1 MTYQIIYSSESA
13 KPMLSDDLEDIL
25 QHARSSNASK
35 NMTGALVYVDGLFL
49 QIHEGDA
56 AAVQSLMARIASDVR
71 HEAVTALKA
80 VEIPSRIFSDWNMAY
95 VSATQEQ
102 IAQWAGLC
110 ATAETPQVLAGLRQD
125 PLKVAQVVQSILSV
139 LLPEPAAQALAD

>member
-1 MTYQIIYSSESA
+1 MIYQTIYSSESA

-35 NMTGALVYVDGLFL
+35 NLTGALVYADGMFL
-49 QIHEGDA
+49 QILEGDA
-56 AAVQSLMARIASDVR
+56 AAVQGLMAKITSDVR
-71 HEAVTALKA
+71 HEAVTVLKA

-95 VSATQEQ
+95 VSATSQQ

-110 ATAETPQVLAGLRQD
+110 ANAETPLVLAGLRQD
-125 PLKVAQVVQSILSV
+125 PLKVAQVVQSILFV
-139 LLPEPAAQALAD
+139 LVPKPAAQTLAE